1 MKQSN
6 VTRLILFVM
15 STLLVFV
22 GLSVLCVPACTA
34 DGDQAVARN
43 DVKAKK
49 VVPQKI
55 VKPTPEQL
63 QRRQQFLED
72 AMKSIPP
79 DDKTDKTLSPYFFV
93 FSDDPST
100 DRLPLKKTRADVNI
114 AGVIARTK
122 ITQEYRNEGKNVLEA
137 IYIFPMSTRAAVY
150 GMKMTVG
157 DRVIEAVIKE
167 KQQARKDYEVARQQ
181 GKTASLLE
189 QQRPNVFQMNVANIL
204 PKDIVKVE
212 VFYTELLVPEDAV
225 YEYVYPT
232 VVGPRYSTVKED
244 GAPADEAWVKNPYTH
259 EGEPSTFTF
268 EMDLNINSGMP
279 ISQVTCPS
287 HDTGIEFTGKQSASI
302 TIPQDSKAGTKDV
315 VVQYVLAGDTIEE
328 GLLLYEGKDENFF
341 LMMMEPPKRVKT
353 KEIVPREYIFVL
365 DVSGSMHGFPL
376 NTAKALLADLFTQ
389 MNSGDYFN
397 ILFFSGG
404 NFVLSEKSLPATKTN
419 KKKGLDA
426 ISRQRGG
433 GGTQLLPALKR
444 ALDLPRKEGIS
455 TNIVVVTDGY
465 VSVEKSSFEVIRKN
479 LGIANLWS
487 FGIGSSVNR
496 YIIEGMARA
505 GMGEPLIILNP
516 KDAKEK
522 SAKFKKYIE
531 SPVLTNIKVN
541 FSDFDAYDVEPVAV
555 PDLFAKR
562 PIIVYGKYRGRP
574 TGAVVVTGKS
584 AAGSYKNILKP
595 MASDVSPK
603 NEALRYL
610 WARQMIMQLDDMNKL
625 DKTDERVKMVTNLG
639 LTYNLMTQY
648 TSFVAIDNRIRTN
661 EKGETVKVPLPM
673 PEGVSDS
680 AIGGNL
686 PQAAPGVMGGGGFG
700 RGMAKS
706 GKLKRVRKTSAYSM
720 ADSSAIEAEA
730 APIKALEEKSSKGTV
745 KVVTVRAKGSISN
758 PVVKRIILKHMGQIK
773 HQFAK
778 ARKASPKLAGAISFK
793 IVVNK
798 DGKVTSVK
806 IASDGIKVKKLSA
819 RLVHTLKRLVFPK
832 STSGETTI
840 EVTFKYIP

>member
-1 MKQSN
+1 M
-6 VTRLILFVM
+6 
-15 STLLVFV
+15 
-22 GLSVLCVPACTA
+22 
-34 DGDQAVARN
+34 
-43 DVKAKK
+43 
-49 VVPQKI
+49 
-55 VKPTPEQL
+55 
-63 QRRQQFLED
+63 
-72 AMKSIPP
+72 
-79 DDKTDKTLSPYFFV
+79 
-93 FSDDPST
+93 
-100 DRLPLKKTRADVNI
+100 
-114 AGVIARTK
+114 
-122 ITQEYRNEGKNVLEA
+122 
-137 IYIFPMSTRAAVY
+137 
-150 GMKMTVG
+150 
-157 DRVIEAVIKE
+157 
-167 KQQARKDYEVARQQ
+167 
-181 GKTASLLE
+181 
-189 QQRPNVFQMNVANIL
+189 
-204 PKDIVKVE
+204 
-212 VFYTELLVPEDAV
+212 FYTELLVPEDAV

-259 EGEPSTFTF
+259 EGEASTFTF

-315 VVQYVLAGDTIEE
+315 VVHYVLAGDTIEE

-404 NFVLSEKSLPATKTN
+404 NFVLSKKSLPATKAN
-419 KKKGLDA
+419 KQKGLDA

-505 GMGEPLIILNP
+505 GMGEPLVILNP
-516 KDAKEK
+516 KDAKQK
-522 SAKFKKYIE
+522 SAKFKEYIE

-584 AAGSYKNILKP
+584 AAGSYKKILKP

-625 DKTDERVKMVTNLG
+625 SKTDERVKMVTNLG

-680 AIGGNL
+680 AVGQNL
-686 PQAAPGVMGGGGFG
+686 AMAPAKKSARRYSRGSGFGGGGSALG
-700 RGMAKS
+700 VGGLGKRG
-706 GKLKRVRKTSAYSM
+706 SAV
-720 ADSSAIEAEA
+720 A
-730 APIKALEEKSSKGTV
+730 EEKSILDTADGSSPKSRYGINKNFRGKV
-745 KVVTVRAKGSISN
+745 KVVSVNVEGGISKTIAK
-758 PVVKRIILKHMGQIK
+758 KIILAHLNQMR
-773 HQFAK
+773 HQFLK
-778 ARKASPKLAGAISFK
+778 ALKTNPKLSGAISFK
-793 IVVNK
+793 MVLNTNGRVA
-798 DGKVTSVK
+798 SVK
-806 IASDGIKVKKLSA
+806 VISGAIKDKKLISGLI
-819 RLVHTLKRLVFPK
+819 RLLKHMTFNMTEP
-832 STSGETTI
+832 GEASI
-840 EVTFKYIP
+840 EVTIKFTP